1 MTLIVWLSIDVG
13 QFKVM
18 MRGICRFQIFLVSSH
33 HSVVPPFQPC
43 SDSGG
48 LRENFK

>member
-1 MTLIVWLSIDVG
+1 MALIVWLSIDVG

-33 HSVVPPFQPC
+33 HSV
-43 SDSGG
+43 G
-48 LRENFK
+48 LRENFKYKGI